1 MPSFT
6 LDRTT
11 NLIKSIFSMKIEELV
26 QYKKKIKALEK
37 IIEND
42 SSSLNLYRYKKAT
55 ERFNN
60 LKVVIF
66 DLKML
71 ELRIKQKFFGT
82 INL

>member
-1 MPSFT
+1 
-6 LDRTT
+6 
-11 NLIKSIFSMKIEELV
+11 MKIEELV
-26 QYKKKIKALEK
+26 QCKKKIKALEK

-71 ELRIKQKFFGT
+71 ELRIKRKF
-82 INL
+82 